1 MNFNNAT
8 FILRNEIS
16 NLFKKELS
24 TSDDYDLICD
34 KVLPMFEVLKEN
46 EKLYQSI
53 ISIIFLDDY
62 KLLFTSI
69 MDNNYEE
76 EDKETIRFYEETIN
90 DIDDLELYINENPY
104 DLIEMLNSSIFFTS
118 LDSSEQRRILN
129 DCKLKYD
136 YLKQVSKLHIL
147 DYLYYAAPL
156 TLYEF
161 LEEYDESISSSNN
174 GDVAEENIISFSN
187 TMSELFF
194 SDEICYTDIILDL
207 INNYKENILTNE
219 SICDTELEELLNPHN
234 DIIAICN
241 ISYQNENI
249 RHKLLRMYLNIKRP
263 NFANKDYS
271 KIKKNK

>member
-156 TLYEF
+156 TLHAF

-219 SICDTELEELLNPHN
+219 SICDPELEELLNPHN

-263 NFANKDYS
+263 NSANKDYS

>member
-24 TSDDYDLICD
+24 ISDDYDLICD

-76 EDKETIRFYEETIN
+76 EDKETIRFYEENIN
-90 DIDDLELYINENPY
+90 DIDDLELYINENTY
-104 DLIEMLNSSIFFTS
+104 GLIEMLNSSIFFTS

-129 DCKLKYD
+129 DCKIKYD

-156 TLYEF
+156 TLHEF

-207 INNYKENILTNE
+207 INNYKENVLTN
-219 SICDTELEELLNPHN
+219 ELLNPRN

-263 NFANKDYS
+263 NSANKDYS

>member
-1 MNFNNAT
+1 
-8 FILRNEIS
+8 
-16 NLFKKELS
+16 
-24 TSDDYDLICD
+24 
-34 KVLPMFEVLKEN
+34 MFEVLKEN
-46 EKLYQSI
+46 EKLYQRI

-76 EDKETIRFYEETIN
+76 EDKETIRFYEENIN
-90 DIDDLELYINENPY
+90 DIDDLELYINENTY
-104 DLIEMLNSSIFFTS
+104 GLIEMLNSSIFFTS

-129 DCKLKYD
+129 DCKIKYD

-156 TLYEF
+156 TLHEF

-207 INNYKENILTNE
+207 INNYKENVLTNE
-219 SICDTELEELLNPHN
+219 LICDTELEELLNPRN

-263 NFANKDYS
+263 NSANKDYS

>member
-76 EDKETIRFYEETIN
+76 EDKETIHFYEETIN

-156 TLYEF
+156 TLHEF

-174 GDVAEENIISFSN
+174 GDVVEENIISFSN

-207 INNYKENILTNE
+207 INNYKENVLNNE
-219 SICDTELEELLNPHN
+219 LICDTELEELLNPHN

-263 NFANKDYS
+263 NSANKDYS

>member
-90 DIDDLELYINENPY
+90 DIDDLERYINENPY

-156 TLYEF
+156 TLHKF
-161 LEEYDESISSSNN
+161 LEEYDESLSSSNN

-263 NFANKDYS
+263 NSANKDYS

>member
-53 ISIIFLDDY
+53 ISIIFL
-62 KLLFTSI
+62 
-69 MDNNYEE
+69 
-76 EDKETIRFYEETIN
+76 
-90 DIDDLELYINENPY
+90 
-104 DLIEMLNSSIFFTS
+104 
-118 LDSSEQRRILN
+118 
-129 DCKLKYD
+129 
-136 YLKQVSKLHIL
+136 
-147 DYLYYAAPL
+147 
-156 TLYEF
+156 
-161 LEEYDESISSSNN
+161 
-174 GDVAEENIISFSN
+174 
-187 TMSELFF
+187 
-194 SDEICYTDIILDL
+194 DEICYTDIILDL

-263 NFANKDYS
+263 NSANKDYS

>member
-16 NLFKKELS
+16 NLFKKKLS

-90 DIDDLELYINENPY
+90 DIDDLERYINENPY

-156 TLYEF
+156 TLHEF
-161 LEEYDESISSSNN
+161 LEEYDESLSSSNN
-174 GDVAEENIISFSN
+174 GDVVEENIISFSN

-207 INNYKENILTNE
+207 INNYKENILNNE
-219 SICDTELEELLNPHN
+219 LICDTELEELLNPHN

-241 ISYQNENI
+241 IIYQNENI

-263 NFANKDYS
+263 NSANKDYS

>member
-156 TLYEF
+156 TLHEF

-207 INNYKENILTNE
+207 INNYKENVLNNE
-219 SICDTELEELLNPHN
+219 LICDTELEELLNPHN

-263 NFANKDYS
+263 NSANKDYS

>member
-53 ISIIFLDDY
+53 KSIIFLDDY

-76 EDKETIRFYEETIN
+76 EDKETIRFYEENIN

-104 DLIEMLNSSIFFTS
+104 GLIEMLNSSIFFTS

-156 TLYEF
+156 TLHEF

-263 NFANKDYS
+263 NSANKDYS

>member
-156 TLYEF
+156 TLHEF

-207 INNYKENILTNE
+207 INNYKENILNNE
-219 SICDTELEELLNPHN
+219 LICDTELEELLNPHN

-263 NFANKDYS
+263 NSANKDYS

>member
-76 EDKETIRFYEETIN
+76 EDKETIRFYEENIN

-129 DCKLKYD
+129 DCKIKYD

-156 TLYEF
+156 TLHEF

-174 GDVAEENIISFSN
+174 GDVVEENIISFSN

-207 INNYKENILTNE
+207 INNYKENVLNNE
-219 SICDTELEELLNPHN
+219 LICDTELEELLNPHN

-263 NFANKDYS
+263 NSTNKDYS

>member
-76 EDKETIRFYEETIN
+76 EDKETIRFYEENIN
-90 DIDDLELYINENPY
+90 DIDDLELYINENTY
-104 DLIEMLNSSIFFTS
+104 GLIEMLNSSIFFTS

-263 NFANKDYS
+263 NSANKDYS

>member
-34 KVLPMFEVLKEN
+34 KVLPMFEVLKKN

-156 TLYEF
+156 TLHEF
-161 LEEYDESISSSNN
+161 LEEYDESLSSSNN

-207 INNYKENILTNE
+207 INNYKENILNNE
-219 SICDTELEELLNPHN
+219 LICDTELEELLNPHN

-249 RHKLLRMYLNIKRP
+249 RHKLLRMYLDIKRP
-263 NFANKDYS
+263 NSANKDYS